1 MSQYGTITL
10 LGTPIHKMTMVNVI
24 TACDES
30 IRTRK
35 PVLIG
40 MVNVAKLVKVRLD
53 VQLRQSLAETTFTVA
68 DGVPIVW
75 LSVLCGCRLPERVAG
90 IDIMN
95 ELLARETSTKRYG
108 VAAREILMN
117 P

>member
-1 MSQYGTITL
+1 
-10 LGTPIHKMTMVNVI
+10 
-24 TACDES
+24 
-30 IRTRK
+30 
-35 PVLIG
+35 